1 MLRFI
6 VRRKTRDN
14 ESGYEGES
22 HFTIDANVPE
32 LERALGSG
40 GIGHHGYDVT
50 ELVGV
55 EVLEDAQVQEVNE
68 R

>member
-6 VRRKTRDN
+6 LRRKTRDN
-14 ESGYEGES
+14 ESGLEGEG
-22 HFTIDANVPE
+22 FYTIDADVPE

-40 GIGHHGYDVT
+40 GIGHQGYDVT
-50 ELVGV
+50 ELIGV
-55 EVLEDAQVQEVNE
+55 EQLEDAQGDDNG